1 MKALSLALPLLLSA
15 RLPPALQ
22 TRTKAITLPLFE
34 LLRGFAAA
42 TGAKVM
48 LGEWTLARLGSRAG
62 LDAAAARYYYEETS
76 AFLGRCVWN
85 FDGPGA
91 WRAAAPAPPAHPNH
105 PDQP

>member
-1 MKALSLALPLLLSA
+1 MKALSLALPLPLFA
-15 RLPPALQ
+15 RQPPALQ
-22 TRTKAITLPLFE
+22 TCNKAITLPLFE

-91 WRAAAPAPPAHPNH
+91 WRAAAPAHPTHPNN